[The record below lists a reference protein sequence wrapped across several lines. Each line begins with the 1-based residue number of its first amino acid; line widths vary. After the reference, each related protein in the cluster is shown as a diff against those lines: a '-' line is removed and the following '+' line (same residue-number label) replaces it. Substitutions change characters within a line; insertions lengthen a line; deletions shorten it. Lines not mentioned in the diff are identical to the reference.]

1 MPLPVMRPFRVV
13 SNTPLADET
22 FELRLTPNDGAP
34 LFSFQAGQ
42 WVMLHLLNED
52 GSSWGKAAF
61 SISNAPCEAKEEID
75 LAIKVHGDYTKR
87 AQTLKAGDVVNVQ
100 GPYGAFVLRPSS
112 EPLVLF
118 AGGIGITPM
127 RSMLRQVLLSG
138 ESRRV
143 VLFYSNRT
151 RNVTAYEQELRDLAK
166 THPQFTVIFFA
177 TQEQAE
183 GWDGI
188 CGRIDGAR
196 VQGVLT
202 DVVNNDYCMCGPSPF
217 MDAIKEMLS
226 GLGVDV
232 KAKLRKELF

>member
-1 MPLPVMRPFRVV
+1 MRPFRVV

-34 LFSFQAGQ
+34 IFSFLAGQ
-42 WVMLHLLNED
+42 WVMMHLLNED

-61 SISNAPCEAKEEID
+61 SISNAPCEVKEEID
-75 LAIKVHGDYTKR
+75 LAVKVHGDYTKR
-87 AQTLKAGDVVNVQ
+87 AQTLKPGDVVNLQ
-100 GPYGAFVLRPSS
+100 GPYGVFVLRPST

-118 AGGIGITPM
+118 AGGIGVTPL

-151 RNVTAYEQELRDLAK
+151 RNMTAYEQELRDLATK
-166 THPQFTVIFFA
+166 YPQFTVTFFA
-177 TQEQAE
+177 TQEKPD
-183 GWDGI
+183 GWDGV
-188 CGRIDGAR
+188 CGRVEASH
-196 VQGVLT
+196 VQSVLS
-202 DVVNNDYCMCGPSPF
+202 DVANNDFCMCGPAPF
-217 MDAIKEMLS
+217 MDAVKEMLA

-232 KAKLRKELF
+232 KTKLRKELF

>member
-1 MPLPVMRPFRVV
+1 MPLPIMRPFRVV
-13 SNTPLADET
+13 SNNPLADET

-34 LFSFQAGQ
+34 LAYFQAGQ
-42 WVMLHLLNED
+42 WVMMHLLNED
-52 GSSWGKAAF
+52 GSSWGKSAF

-87 AQTLKAGDVVNVQ
+87 AQMLKVGDVVNVQ

-138 ESRRV
+138 DQRRI

-151 RNVTAYEQELRDLAK
+151 CSMAAYEQELRDLTA
-166 THPQFTVIFFA
+166 TYPQFTVTFFV
-177 TQEQAE
+177 TQEKPE
-183 GWDGI
+183 GWDGV
-188 CGRIDGAR
+188 CGRIDAAHIQSIL
-196 VQGVLT
+196 V
-202 DVVNNDYCMCGPSPF
+202 DVVNNDYCMCGPAPF
-217 MDAIKEMLS
+217 MDAVKEMLT